1 MRLKSISTSA
11 KQPKNGQGNKH
22 MTPPTY
28 WTLNKDKVEAARTAL
43 RAGLENTQEL
53 LNDYDA
59 RLGRTTRSNR
69 HTAERLEGEIRE
81 MKSAI
86 DALDPPTDDEL
97 DIAVIEARKNEPTN
111 PADVVFK
118 NLGLD

>member
-1 MRLKSISTSA
+1 
-11 KQPKNGQGNKH
+11 